1 MMRVSLALIK
11 RVGRKLRGHFL
22 AGIFITFP
30 LGLTVWAF
38 VWAFNEIDGWLQPI
52 IERIFGYTIPGVGF
66 GFTVVVIYLIGV
78 IASNVIGRRLIGYGE
93 AAVGRIPLVRY
104 LYNGTRQILQS
115 FSTPDAT
122 GFMQVVLAEFPRKG
136 TRTIG
141 FITNEV
147 SDESGRKLLNVFI
160 PTAPNPTSGF
170 LQILREEEIIRTDI
184 SVDAALKMVVSGGRM
199 SPKEVREKLLM
210 VEKEA
215 PLSGDSAP
223 GVDV

>member
-1 MMRVSLALIK
+1 MIRVSLAFIK
-11 RVGRKLRGHFL
+11 RVGRKLRGHLF
-22 AGIFITFP
+22 AGVLITLP

-66 GFTVVVIYLIGV
+66 GITLVGIYLVGV
-78 IASNVIGRRLIGYGE
+78 IASNVFGRKLIGYGE
-93 AAVGRIPLVRY
+93 SALGRIPVARY

-115 FSTPDAT
+115 FSTPADT

-147 SDESGRKLLNVFI
+147 PDESGRKLLNVFI

-199 SPKEVREKLLM
+199 SPQEVQDKLLAAE
-210 VEKEA
+210 EK
-215 PLSGDSAP
+215 PKS
-223 GVDV
+223 

>member
-1 MMRVSLALIK
+1 
-11 RVGRKLRGHFL
+11 
-22 AGIFITFP
+22 
-30 LGLTVWAF
+30 
-38 VWAFNEIDGWLQPI
+38 
-52 IERIFGYTIPGVGF
+52 
-66 GFTVVVIYLIGV
+66 
-78 IASNVIGRRLIGYGE
+78 
-93 AAVGRIPLVRY
+93 
-104 LYNGTRQILQS
+104 
-115 FSTPDAT
+115 
-122 GFMQVVLAEFPRKG
+122 

-199 SPKEVREKLLM
+199 SPEEVREKLLV

>member
-1 MMRVSLALIK
+1 MIRAMIALLRRI
-11 RVGRKLRGHFL
+11 GRKVRGHFL
-22 AGIFITFP
+22 AGILITVP
-30 LGLTVWAF
+30 LGLTIWAF
-38 VWAFNEIDGWLQPI
+38 VWAFDEIDGWLQPI
-52 IERIFGYTIPGVGF
+52 VERIFGHTIPGVGF
-66 GFTVVVIYLIGV
+66 GVTVIVIYLVGL

-93 AAVGRIPLVRY
+93 AIMGRIPIVRY

-115 FSTPDAT
+115 FSAPEAT

-199 SPKEVREKLLM
+199 SPEEIKEKLLS
-210 VEKEA
+210 VEEII
-215 PLSGDSAP
+215 PLSRDSSPEAD
-223 GVDV
+223 G

>member
-1 MMRVSLALIK
+1 MRVSLAFIK
-11 RVGRKLRGHFL
+11 RVGRKLRGHFF
-22 AGIFITFP
+22 AGVFITFP

-66 GFTVVVIYLIGV
+66 GITLVAIYLIGV
-78 IASNVIGRRLIGYGE
+78 IASNVFGRKLIGYGE
-93 AAVGRIPLVRY
+93 SAMGRIPVARY

-115 FSTPDAT
+115 FSAPADT

-199 SPKEVREKLLM
+199 SPQEVQDKLLAAE
-210 VEKEA
+210 EKS
-215 PLSGDSAP
+215 PS
-223 GVDV
+223 

>member
-1 MMRVSLALIK
+1 MIRVSLAFIR
-11 RVGRKLRGHFL
+11 RVGRKLRGHFF
-22 AGIFITFP
+22 AGVLITFP

-66 GFTVVVIYLIGV
+66 GITLVAIYLIGV
-78 IASNVIGRRLIGYGE
+78 IASNVFGRKLIGYGE
-93 AAVGRIPLVRY
+93 SALGRIPVARY

-115 FSTPDAT
+115 FSAPADT
-122 GFMQVVLAEFPRKG
+122 GFMQVVLAEFARKG
-136 TRTIG
+136 ARTIG

-199 SPKEVREKLLM
+199 SPQEVQDKLLAA
-210 VEKEA
+210 EEER
-215 PLSGDSAP
+215 PTS
-223 GVDV
+223 

>member
-1 MMRVSLALIK
+1 MITLLK
-11 RVGRKLRGHFL
+11 RIGRKVRGHFI
-22 AGIFITFP
+22 AGVIITVP
-30 LGLTVWAF
+30 LGLTIWAF
-38 VWAFNEIDGWLQPI
+38 IWAFSQIDGWLQPI
-52 IERIFGYTIPGVGF
+52 VERIFGYTIPGVGF
-66 GFTVVVIYLIGV
+66 GVTVIAIYLIGV

-93 AAVGRIPLVRY
+93 AAMGRIPIARY
-104 LYNGTRQILQS
+104 LYNGARQILQS
-115 FSTPDAT
+115 FSTPAAT

-199 SPKEVREKLLM
+199 SPDEVKEKLLI
-210 VEKEA
+210 VEEII
-215 PLSGDSAP
+215 PLSSDSSPEAD
-223 GVDV
+223 G

>member
-1 MMRVSLALIK
+1 MRVSLAFIR
-11 RVGRKLRGHFL
+11 RVGRKLRGHFF
-22 AGIFITFP
+22 AGVLITFP

-66 GFTVVVIYLIGV
+66 GITLVAIYLVGV
-78 IASNVIGRRLIGYGE
+78 IASNVFGRKLIGYGE
-93 AAVGRIPLVRY
+93 SALGRIPVARY

-115 FSTPDAT
+115 FSAPADT

-199 SPKEVREKLLM
+199 SPQEVQDKLLAA
-210 VEKEA
+210 EEER
-215 PLSGDSAP
+215 PTS
-223 GVDV
+223 

>member
-1 MMRVSLALIK
+1 MIRVSLAFIK

-22 AGIFITFP
+22 AGVLITFP

-52 IERIFGYTIPGVGF
+52 VERIFERELPGVGF
-66 GFTVVVIYLIGV
+66 GITLVVIYLVGV
-78 IASNVIGRRLIGYGE
+78 IASNVFGRKLIGYGE
-93 AAVGRIPLVRY
+93 SALGRIPVARY

-115 FSTPDAT
+115 FSAPDAT

-199 SPKEVREKLLM
+199 SPEEVQDKLLAA
-210 VEKEA
+210 EEER
-215 PLSGDSAP
+215 PTS
-223 GVDV
+223 

>member
-1 MMRVSLALIK
+1 MRVSLAFIR
-11 RVGRKLRGHFL
+11 RVGRKLRGHFF
-22 AGIFITFP
+22 AGVLITFP

-52 IERIFGYTIPGVGF
+52 IERVFGYTIPGVGF
-66 GFTVVVIYLIGV
+66 GIMLVVIYLVGV
-78 IASNVIGRRLIGYGE
+78 IASNVFGRKLIGYGE
-93 AAVGRIPLVRY
+93 SALGRIPVARY

-115 FSTPDAT
+115 FSAPADT

-199 SPKEVREKLLM
+199 SPQEVQDKLLAAE
-210 VEKEA
+210 EKS
-215 PLSGDSAP
+215 PS
-223 GVDV
+223 

>member
-1 MMRVSLALIK
+1 MKRVLTFIK

-22 AGIFITFP
+22 AGVLITFP

-66 GFTVVVIYLIGV
+66 GITLVAIYLVGV
-78 IASNVIGRRLIGYGE
+78 IASNVFGRKLIGYGE
-93 AAVGRIPLVRY
+93 SALGRIPVARY

-115 FSTPDAT
+115 FSAPDAT

-199 SPKEVREKLLM
+199 SPQEVQDKLLAA
-210 VEKEA
+210 EERPA
-215 PLSGDSAP
+215 S
-223 GVDV
+223 

>member
-1 MMRVSLALIK
+1 MIKASIALLRRI
-11 RVGRKLRGHFL
+11 GRKLRGHFI
-22 AGIFITFP
+22 AGILITVP
-30 LGLTVWAF
+30 IGLTIWAF
-38 VWAFNEIDGWLQPI
+38 YWAFNEIDGWLQPI
-52 IERIFGYTIPGVGF
+52 IERIFGDTIPGVGF
-66 GFTVVVIYLIGV
+66 GVTVIVIYLVGV

-93 AAVGRIPLVRY
+93 TAIGRIPIARY
-104 LYNGTRQILQS
+104 LYNGARQILQS
-115 FSTPDAT
+115 FSAPEAT

-147 SDESGRKLLNVFI
+147 SDESGHKLLNVFI

-199 SPKEVREKLLM
+199 SPEEVKEKLLI
-210 VEKEA
+210 VEEIIPVAGDPLPEA
-215 PLSGDSAP
+215 DS
-223 GVDV
+223 

>member
-1 MMRVSLALIK
+1 MIRVSLAFIK
-11 RVGRKLRGHFL
+11 LVGRKLRGHFL
-22 AGIFITFP
+22 AGVLITFP

-52 IERIFGYTIPGVGF
+52 VERIFERELPGVGF
-66 GFTVVVIYLIGV
+66 GITLVVIYLVGV
-78 IASNVIGRRLIGYGE
+78 IASNVFGRKLIGYGE
-93 AAVGRIPLVRY
+93 SALGRIPVARY

-115 FSTPDAT
+115 FSAPDAT

-170 LQILREEEIIRTDI
+170 LQILREEEIIRPDI

-199 SPKEVREKLLM
+199 SPEEVQDKLLAA
-210 VEKEA
+210 EEERPTA
-215 PLSGDSAP
+215 
-223 GVDV
+223 

>member
-1 MMRVSLALIK
+1 MMRVSIAFLK
-11 RVGRKLRGHFL
+11 RVVRRMRGHFF
-22 AGIFITFP
+22 AGVLITLP

-52 IERIFGYTIPGVGF
+52 IERIFGNTIPGVGL
-66 GFTVVVIYLIGV
+66 GITLVVIYLVGV
-78 IASNVIGRRLIGYGE
+78 IASNVFGRRLIGYGE
-93 AAVGRIPLVRY
+93 SALGRIPVARY
-104 LYNGTRQILQS
+104 LYNGVRQILQS
-115 FSTPDAT
+115 FSAPAAT

-147 SDESGRKLLNVFI
+147 SDKSGRKLLNVFI

-170 LQILREEEIIRTDI
+170 LQIVREEEIIRTDI

-199 SPKEVREKLLM
+199 SPQEVQDKLF
-210 VEKEA
+210 VDEEE
-215 PLSGDSAP
+215 G
-223 GVDV
+223 GVS